1 MNKFLKCYIKYESRR
16 RIDMKPIV
24 LEKRDEIVYK
34 QLLDNIKSGVW
45 KSGEKLPSEFQLCD
59 ELNVSRG
66 TIRAALQRLKSIG
79 LIETKHGK
87 GTFVCPNEDLFDY
100 SGFTDTINLTEK
112 EYKEIAQLREAIEK
126 IAVRNIVENGPVDN
140 FNALIDA
147 YNGMEKAASKFDYV
161 ELTKYDMMFHTAII
175 IASDNSYFI
184 QIIRIFQNEYY
195 KLLLESNKLL
205 MRDYPD
211 TEKVKI
217 HFDECLVNHKN
228 LMDTLIDNNRK
239 AIEEQ
244 HKFLERNKERID
256 YFFQKHKDA
265 GSELVRH

>member
-1 MNKFLKCYIKYESRR
+1 
-16 RIDMKPIV
+16 MKPII
-24 LEKRDEIVYK
+24 LERRDDIVYK

-45 KSGEKLPSEFQLCD
+45 KSGEKLPSEMQLCE

-79 LIETKHGK
+79 LIETIHGK
-87 GTFVCPNEDLFDY
+87 GTFVCLNEDLFDY
-100 SGFTDTINLTEK
+100 SGFKDTINLTEK
-112 EYKEIAQLREAIEK
+112 EYKEIIQLREAIEK
-126 IAVRNIVENGPVDN
+126 RAVQNIVESETETD
-140 FNALIDA
+140 FEALISA
-147 YNGMEKAASKFDYV
+147 YKGMEEAALKFDYV

-211 TEKVKI
+211 TKKVKT
-217 HFDECLVNHKN
+217 HFDECLINHKI

-239 AIEEQ
+239 AIAEQ
-244 HKFLERNKERID
+244 DKFLQRNKERID
-256 YFFQKHKDA
+256 YFFEKHKNVE
-265 GSELVRH
+265 SEIIGH